1 MSILRLQYLHDI
13 NDCLEHEDSM
23 NFYIKSERA
32 FTRHHQEEIEIVF
45 SGIDCVLNDE
55 RAIYCS
61 SELTTGA
68 RLYDACR
75 EHKVKTRDELKAK
88 LGKSWFATN
97 IFEENVKLGKKFAQ
111 CVRNRLTDKTIVI
124 TPGPFMAPT
133 WSQPEYLF
141 FWEMLLR
148 TRIKSACFNRNWQF
162 SNGCTFEF
170 AVAWDAGLPT
180 LDHNGEPLKL
190 EDGIQLMESAIHELE
205 ADGFDTSTLHE
216 NLGRLHAIQSG
227 AGVLSP
233 A

>member
-1 MSILRLQYLHDI
+1 
-13 NDCLEHEDSM
+13 M
-23 NFYIKSERA
+23 NFYNKSERE
-32 FTRHHQEEIEIVF
+32 FTRLHQEEIDMVF

-68 RLYDACR
+68 RLYEAFR
-75 EHKVKTRDELKAK
+75 EHKVKSRDELKEK
-88 LGKSWFATN
+88 LGKAWFGAN
-97 IFEENVKLGKKFAQ
+97 IFEANVKLGKEFAQ

-124 TPGPFMAPT
+124 TPGPFAAPT

-148 TRIKSACFNRNWQF
+148 TRIQTGCFNRNWQF

-170 AVAWDAGLPT
+170 AVTLDAGLPT
-180 LDHNGEPLKL
+180 LDHNGDPLEL
-190 EDGIQLMESAIHELE
+190 EEGIRLIESAIQELE
-205 ADGFDTSTLHE
+205 TDGFDTSALRE
-216 NLGRLHAIQSG
+216 NLERLHAIRSKVS
-227 AGVLSP
+227 VLST